1 MKKVVFVLI
10 AFIVLN
16 TQAQGERSHKG
27 NDLTPEQMATLRTK
41 QLTLDLELNEAQ
53 QAKVFALSKK
63 TAEEMK
69 AMKAERKENKQT
81 MGKDRFEMKNQILD
95 KKIAIQKEMKTILNE
110 EQFEKWKK
118 ISKHRMNKM
127 KKHRKESKQQKD

>member
-1 MKKVVFVLI
+1 MKKVVFVLV
-10 AFIVLN
+10 AFIALN

-27 NDLTPEQMATLRTK
+27 QDLTPDQMATLRTK
-41 QLTLDLELNEAQ
+41 QLTLDLDLNEAQ
-53 QAKVFALSKK
+53 QAKVFTLSKK

-69 AMKAERKENKQT
+69 AMRAERKENKEA
-81 MGKDRFEMKNQILD
+81 MEKDRFEMKNQMLD
-95 KKIAIQKEMKTILNE
+95 KQIAIQNEMKTILND

-127 KKHRKESKQQKD
+127 KKHRGESRKHQD